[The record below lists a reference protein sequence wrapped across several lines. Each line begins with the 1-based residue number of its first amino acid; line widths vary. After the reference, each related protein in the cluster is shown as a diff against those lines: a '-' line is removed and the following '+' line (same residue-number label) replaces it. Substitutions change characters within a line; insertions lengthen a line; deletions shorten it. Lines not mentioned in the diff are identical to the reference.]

1 MVVTDL
7 SMPGMSGFELAT
19 ELQKLRPDIPI
30 LMTSGYVRPEDREA
44 ARQQGVRDLLL
55 KPYTVAELGE
65 ALAQVFGRT

>member
-1 MVVTDL
+1 VVVTDL

-55 KPYTVAELGE
+55 KPYTAAELGE